1 MPDLSALVSPW
12 IGSLSIIIEIA
23 GVAVIVVG
31 ILWASYKALK
41 RRDQNPYREYRRR
54 VGRSLLLGLELL
66 VGADIVRTVAL
77 ELTPE
82 SLGSL
87 ALLVLIRTF
96 LSWALEVEIEGRWP
110 WQRHVRN
117 RRENNEGIA

>member
-12 IGSLSIIIEIA
+12 IGALSIIIEIA
-23 GVAVIVVG
+23 GVAVILAG
-31 ILWASYKALK
+31 ILWATYVALK
-41 RRDQNPYREYRRR
+41 RRDQNPYRQYRRR

-110 WQRHVRN
+110 WQMHDKN
-117 RRENNEGIA
+117 RGDDGSIS

>member
-1 MPDLSALVSPW
+1 MPDLSVLVSPW

-23 GVAVIVVG
+23 GVAVIVAG
-31 ILWASYKALK
+31 ILWATYKALK

-66 VGADIVRTVAL
+66 VGADIVRTVAF

-110 WQRHVRN
+110 WQRHTRN
-117 RRENNEGIA
+117 RRNNSEGIA